1 MKLIKRASQI
11 LSERGIETPR
21 LDAELLMCHL
31 LNWENRVKLYTNY
44 DKPLS
49 EIEVERYRQMIKR
62 RVKGEPVAYITG
74 KKEFFGLQFK
84 VTKDVLIP
92 RPETELLVEHT
103 LEIAEKI
110 KDTFLKIV
118 DVGTGSGCIIITIAK
133 LLKKKAEFFAT
144 DISEKALN
152 VAKENAKI
160 HNVNIKFFKTDIMEN
175 LNETFT
181 IVVSNPPYIPFKDRR
196 VEKNVIKY
204 EPHTALYGGE
214 KGTEVIEKLSQ
225 QAYKK
230 LKPGGYLI
238 VEFGEG
244 QGNMVEK
251 IFKDTGFKNIKIIK
265 DLSGKER
272 VISGEK

>member
-1 MKLIKRASQI
+1 
-11 LSERGIETPR
+11 
-21 LDAELLMCHL
+21 MCHL